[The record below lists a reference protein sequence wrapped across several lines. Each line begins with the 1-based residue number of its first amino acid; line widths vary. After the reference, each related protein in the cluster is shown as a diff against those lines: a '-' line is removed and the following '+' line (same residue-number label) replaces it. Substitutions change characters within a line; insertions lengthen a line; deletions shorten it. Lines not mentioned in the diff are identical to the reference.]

1 MSNAVFP
8 VLRSLQWGIVR
19 NPMWV
24 TQTRVSSSGFET
36 RVSRQLYPK
45 IRFKVSHSALSSKT
59 ISDDLYTL
67 VGFFN
72 NRRGSFDSFLF
83 TDPVDKSVTLQSL
96 GAGNGVAVKFQLVRA
111 FGGNT
116 ESVKS
121 VNGTAL
127 IYVNAVLQTVVTNYN
142 IDALGMVTFVTAPPN
157 LATVTWSGSYYYR
170 CKFTRDEGEFEN
182 FMNTLWASK
191 NVEFIGCLDNRI

>member
-1 MSNAVFP
+1 MSSAVFP

-24 TQTRVSSSGFET
+24 TQTRTSSAGRET

-45 IRFKVSHSALSSKT
+45 IKFRLSHSALSSRT
-59 ISDDLYTL
+59 LSDDLYTL

-72 NRRGSFDSFLF
+72 NRRGSFDSFLY
-83 TDPVDKSVTLQSL
+83 TDPTDKVVTLQSV
-96 GAGNGVAVKFQLVRA
+96 GAGDGVSIKFQLVRA

-116 ESVKS
+116 ESVMAL
-121 VNGTAL
+121 NGTAS
-127 IYVNAVLQTVVTNYN
+127 IYVNSVLQTVVTHYSV
-142 IDALGMVTFVTAPPN
+142 DALGMATFVTAPPN
-157 LATVTWSGSYYYR
+157 LATITWSGGYYYR
-170 CKFTRDEGEFEN
+170 CKFSRDEGEYEN
-182 FMNTLWASK
+182 FLKDLWASK